1 MYYSLQ
7 LKRKKE
13 KLKMKWYLKVIQ
25 NNYANFNGRACRK
38 EYWMF
43 FLIHMLF
50 LITWMIIGI
59 INDSPLIFGIYIL
72 ITIIPNL
79 AVTVRRLHD
88 INKSGWF
95 LLISF
100 IPYLGNFILLIF
112 LIMEGNK
119 SDNVYGPSTS

>member
-1 MYYSLQ
+1 
-7 LKRKKE
+7 
-13 KLKMKWYLKVIQ
+13 MKWYLKVIQ

-112 LIMEGNK
+112 LIMKGNK
-119 SDNVYGPSTS
+119 SDNIYGPSTN

>member
-112 LIMEGNK
+112 LIMKGNK
-119 SDNVYGPSTS
+119 SDNIYGPSTN